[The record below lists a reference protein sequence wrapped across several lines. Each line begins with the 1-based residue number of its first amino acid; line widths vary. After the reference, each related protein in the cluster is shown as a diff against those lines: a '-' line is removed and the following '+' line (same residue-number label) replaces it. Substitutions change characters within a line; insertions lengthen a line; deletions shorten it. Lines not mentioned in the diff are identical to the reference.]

1 MRPSVVG
8 LRGSASFLFAAL
20 PERVFTRCPDMLC
33 ILYVNFIGGCLSII
47 GHLVE
52 RALPATSSRRWIWF
66 AVIVFSMALPGYYRT
81 HHSWDITAAGSE
93 QPTGAQTVEQGAPQ
107 TLGLTKAL
115 LSPIDRDFWARIE
128 SYDSKINRVWLIAS
142 GLLLIFAVTNAMR
155 VSHVI
160 LSSRGEQADPRIPT
174 EMDGVPIV
182 ITDAAGPATV
192 GVLRSHVLVPRW
204 VLGLP
209 GRQRKYVLRHEDEH
223 RRAHDARLLFVAS
236 LPLVLM
242 PWNLALWWELRRLC
256 LAVEMDCDNRV
267 VAALGNPNA
276 YGELLLK
283 IAQAANRGPRLQPA
297 FLGMGSL
304 ERRLTLL
311 LAPAPLRHAQRFLVP
326 ALAFV
331 LLLAVL
337 AIPHPVLAH
346 HQHSAMMAGGTTS
359 ASSR

>member
-1 MRPSVVG
+1 
-8 LRGSASFLFAAL
+8 
-20 PERVFTRCPDMLC
+20 MLC

-52 RALPATSSRRWIWF
+52 RALPATFARRWMWL
-66 AVIVFSMALPGYYRT
+66 AVIVFSMALPGYYRY
-81 HHSWDITAAGSE
+81 HHSWDVPSAASVQAAG
-93 QPTGAQTVEQGAPQ
+93 QPAEKTAPQ
-107 TLGLTKAL
+107 TIGLATAL
-115 LSPIDRDFWARIE
+115 LSPFDRDFWARIE
-128 SYDSKINRVWLIAS
+128 SYDTKINRVWLIVS
-142 GLLLIFAVTNAMR
+142 GLLLIWAVTNAMR

-160 LSSRGEQADPRIPT
+160 GSSRGEQTDPGIPT
-174 EMDGVPIV
+174 MIDGVPILV
-182 ITDAAGPATV
+182 TDVAGPATV
-192 GVLRSHVLVPRW
+192 GVVRSRVLVPKW

-209 GRQRKYVLRHEDEH
+209 GAQRKYVLRHEDEH

-236 LPLVLM
+236 LPLVLA

-256 LAVEMDCDNRV
+256 LAVEIDCDNRV

-283 IAQAANRGPRLQPA
+283 VAQAANRGPRLQPA

-311 LAPAPLRHAQRFLVP
+311 LAPTPLRHAQRFLVP

-337 AIPHPVLAH
+337 AIPHPVLPH
-346 HQHSAMMAGGTTS
+346 HQHASMMAGATTS
-359 ASSR
+359 ETQR